1 MTTAGEQPHK
11 RRPHYSGKYP
21 KKYAEKYKE
30 LQPDK
35 YGEIIEHVKSKG
47 QTPAGMHVP
56 ICVKEILELL
66 NIKKG
71 EQGIDCTLGY
81 GGHTLRMLEI
91 LDHTGRLIALDVDP
105 IESVKT
111 VERIRSK
118 GFGEEDFRLSLTNF
132 ENIDSVSREFGKFDF
147 LLADLG
153 VSSMQIDD
161 PERGF
166 SFRED
171 GPLDLRLDPTSG
183 VPASERLKEM
193 KKEEI
198 EGMLIQNADEEY
210 ADLIAK
216 AIDTANHK
224 GGIRTTAEL
233 REVIRKALWK
243 LPKEEQEEAVKK
255 ACKRCFQAIRIDVN
269 REFEVLEEL
278 MKKIPESMNPGGR
291 IAVLTFHSGEDR
303 IVKKMFRM
311 FYEEGIYSEIAGEV
325 IRPDAEE
332 CYNNPRARSAK
343 LRWAVKA

>member
-1 MTTAGEQPHK
+1 MTSAGEQPHK

-30 LQPDK
+30 LQPEK
-35 YGEIIEHVKSKG
+35 YGEIIEHVKAKG

-56 ICVKEILELL
+56 ICVKEILAFLDIRE
-66 NIKKG
+66 G

-81 GGHTLRMLEI
+81 GGHTSEMLAK
-91 LDHTGRLIALDVDP
+91 LNHTGRLVALDVDP
-105 IESVKT
+105 IESART
-111 VERIRSK
+111 VDRIRGNGYDEK
-118 GFGEEDFRLSLTNF
+118 DFRLCLTNF
-132 ENIDSVSREFGKFDF
+132 ENIDTVSREFGKFDF

-171 GPLDLRLDPTSG
+171 GPLDLRLDPSHG
-183 VPASERLKEM
+183 MPASERLKEM
-193 KKEEI
+193 TQQEI
-198 EGMLIQNADEEY
+198 EVMLVRNADEEY
-210 ADLIAK
+210 ALPISRAM
-216 AIDTANHK
+216 DTANHK
-224 GGIRTTAEL
+224 GGIHTTGEL
-233 REVIRKALWK
+233 REVIKKALWK
-243 LPKEEQEEAVKK
+243 LPKEEQEEAVRKS
-255 ACKRCFQAIRIDVN
+255 CKRCFQAIRIDVN

-278 MKKIPESMNPGGR
+278 MKKIPDSMNSGGR

-311 FYEEGIYSEIAGEV
+311 FYEDGIYSEIAGEV

-332 CYNNPRARSAK
+332 CYHNPRARSAK
-343 LRWAVKA
+343 LRWAVKS